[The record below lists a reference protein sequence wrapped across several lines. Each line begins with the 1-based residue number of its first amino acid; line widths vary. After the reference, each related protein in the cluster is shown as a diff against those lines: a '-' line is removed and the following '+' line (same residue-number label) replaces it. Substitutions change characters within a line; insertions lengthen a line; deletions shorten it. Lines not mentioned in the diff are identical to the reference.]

1 MLPMAAAVVGIAIN
15 AIVMYYLSK
24 RNVRQYFGKMATP
37 RESAS
42 TTVGV

>member
-1 MLPMAAAVVGIAIN
+1 
-15 AIVMYYLSK
+15 MYYLSK
-24 RNVRQYFGKMATP
+24 RNVRQYFGKMASP